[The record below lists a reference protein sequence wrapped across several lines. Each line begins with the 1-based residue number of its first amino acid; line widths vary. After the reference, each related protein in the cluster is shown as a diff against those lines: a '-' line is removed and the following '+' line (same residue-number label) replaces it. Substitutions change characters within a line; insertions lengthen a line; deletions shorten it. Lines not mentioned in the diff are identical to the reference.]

1 MGGAWARGWAA
12 AHCCKPRHG
21 FSPPRVGPRGAPEA
35 GERGRLLVL
44 EARQRAAGSGCSLT
58 LRESSGVEV
67 GALAPVTWQQGWPA
81 RPRLGAPA
89 AQCPGRRPRR
99 GSSPEPGASCGP
111 LGAADSGAGADAGAA
126 GESHRPSQ
134 FSSSFTAELEEPR
147 ALHPLRQPFS
157 LFGPLNWSVVGAQL
171 QTQLLWGDLRAEGR
185 TQLADSWVWRASE
198 F

>member
-1 MGGAWARGWAA
+1 MGGAWALGWAA

-44 EARQRAAGSGCSLT
+44 EARQRAAGSGRSLT

-67 GALAPVTWQQGWPA
+67 GALAPVTWQRGWPA

-111 LGAADSGAGADAGAA
+111 LGAADSGPGLMLELPGRATGPHSSEQLYGGVGGAQSPTFA
-126 GESHRPSQ
+126 PSALL
-134 FSSSFTAELEEPR
+134 SVWAPELECSRSTAADPA
-147 ALHPLRQPFS
+147 AL
-157 LFGPLNWSVVGAQL
+157 G
-171 QTQLLWGDLRAEGR
+171 
-185 TQLADSWVWRASE
+185 
-198 F
+198 